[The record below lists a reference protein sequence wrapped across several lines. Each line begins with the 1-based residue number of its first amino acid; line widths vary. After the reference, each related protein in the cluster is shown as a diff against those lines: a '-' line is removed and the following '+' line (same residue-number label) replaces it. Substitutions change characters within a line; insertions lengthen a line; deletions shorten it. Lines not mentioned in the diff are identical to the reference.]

1 MNRSIVAAL
10 CVTVLG
16 SGVLTWGTDGF
27 NAFTDEGARR
37 YAVQQEPRPVPDAVF
52 QDQSGRRFDFTD
64 LRGRVVAVEF
74 IYVNCPTVC
83 STLGQA
89 FRRVHDALPAAL
101 RGRDVV
107 LLSVSFDP
115 RRDVPSR
122 LADYAQRHGADGTAW
137 RVVRIEDRTAL
148 QAWLRAFGIVVIDDG
163 LGGFEH
169 NAALH
174 LVDRAGRLARIEDF
188 DRPLAFATHIEASL

>member
-1 MNRSIVAAL
+1 MNRSIAAAL
-10 CVTVLG
+10 CITVLG
-16 SGVLTWGTDGF
+16 SGVLAWGTDRF

-37 YAVQQEPRPVPDAVF
+37 YAVQQEPRAVPNVVL
-52 QDQSGRRFDFTD
+52 QDQSGRRFDFGD

-83 STLGQA
+83 SALGQA
-89 FRRVHDALPAAL
+89 FRRVHDALPATL

-137 RVVRIEDRTAL
+137 RVVRVEDRAAL
-148 QAWLRAFGIVVIDDG
+148 QAWLRTFGIVVVADD

-188 DRPLAFATHIEASL
+188 DRPLEFAESIEAAL